1 MIDQEPPRSCSPLQ
15 YQVSQ
20 EKSPLMSSHA
30 ELDSIKLKRNESE
43 ELCHLILNHISDAV
57 FLTDD
62 TGAFIYICPTIDL
75 IFGYSA
81 QEIQKLGYV
90 AKLLGNNLFNQDE
103 LKKSREISNIEWTII
118 DKAGKSHTL
127 LINVKCVEIQNG
139 TTLYSCRDITERKIA
154 QIALY
159 KAHEKLERRVQER
172 TAQLSQSNALLREE
186 LIERK
191 RVEDALG
198 QSEARNRALLNAIPD
213 LMFRL
218 KKDGTFVDFKAAKD
232 VPFFISPSEFLD
244 FKVQDLMPSQVAQQV
259 MQSVIQALS
268 TDVMQVFEYQLV
280 FHNTPRDYEA
290 RIVVS
295 GEDEVLVI
303 VRDITERKRTE
314 STLRESENYFRR
326 IANTAPVLLWISD
339 TNGLCTFLNK
349 PWLEFT
355 GQTLEQA
362 VGNGWLDCLHPD
374 DRETRLRNYLSAFE
388 ARQSF
393 CEEYRLRHAD
403 GKYRWILDTGV
414 PYFTPNG
421 YFAGYIG
428 SCIDIT
434 PRKQMEEALR
444 RSERELQQAN
454 EKLIGWVD
462 ELEQR
467 NQEMVLLSKMSDF
480 LQTCLTVEDA
490 YSALASLV
498 QPMFLGSSGGVLI
511 ETTKNQ
517 MEAVATWGT
526 LEAGEMAFYLRQCWA
541 LRRRRSRFVQQT
553 QSNLR
558 CQHIPGCPPPAESL
572 CVPMMVQG
580 KVLGL
585 LYLSASKIGCLSDAK
600 QKLAVTVA
608 EHLALAISNLKL
620 RDTLKHE
627 SIHDSLTGLFNR
639 RYMEESL
646 KRELHRAR
654 RQQQSLGV
662 IMIDIDHFKQFN
674 DTFGHEAGD
683 TVLRE
688 LGCFLQSHIRH
699 SDIACRYGGEELLLI
714 LPDASLEDTR
724 QRAEQLREGV
734 KQLRVQYHQKM
745 LGSITISLGVA
756 CFPEHGVTGEAVIQ
770 AADQALYQAKKMGRD
785 RMVAASTVHSGIKV
799 LK

>member
-1 MIDQEPPRSCSPLQ
+1 MIDQEPPLSCSSLQ
-15 YQVSQ
+15 YQIPQ
-20 EKSPLMSSHA
+20 EKSPLMSSQA
-30 ELDSIKLKRNESE
+30 ELDPIKSKRHESE
-43 ELCHLILNHISDAV
+43 ELCQLILNHISDAV

-81 QEIQKLGYV
+81 QEIQNLGYV
-90 AKLLGNNLFNQDE
+90 ANLLGTNLFNPDE
-103 LKKSREISNIEWTII
+103 LKKNKEISNIERTIV
-118 DKAGKSHTL
+118 DKDGKSHTV
-127 LINVKCVEIQNG
+127 LINIKCVAIQNG
-139 TTLYSCRDITERKIA
+139 TTLYTCRDITERKIA
-154 QIALY
+154 QVALY
-159 KAHEKLERRVQER
+159 KSHEELEKRVQER
-172 TAQLSQSNALLREE
+172 TAQLSESNALLREE

-191 RVEDALG
+191 RVEDALR
-198 QSEARNRALLNAIPD
+198 QSETRNRALLNAIPD

-218 KKDGTFVDFKAAKD
+218 KKDGTFVDFKVAKD

-244 FKVQDLMPSQVAQQV
+244 FKVQDLMPPQVAQQL
-259 MQSVIQALS
+259 MQLLIQALS

-339 TNGLCTFLNK
+339 TDGLCTFFNK

-362 VGNGWLDCLHPD
+362 VGKGWLDCLHPD
-374 DRETRLRNYLSAFE
+374 DRETGLQDYLSAFE

-393 CEEYRLRHAD
+393 CKEYRLRHAD

-414 PYFTPNG
+414 PYFTPSG

-434 PRKQMEEALR
+434 PRKKMEEALR
-444 RSERELQQAN
+444 RSEAELQQAN
-454 EKLIGWVD
+454 EKLICWVD

-467 NQEMVLLSKMSDF
+467 NQEMLLLSKMSDV

-490 YSALASLV
+490 YSALPSLV
-498 QPMFLGSSGGVLI
+498 QPMFLGSSGGVFI

-526 LEAGEMAFYLRQCWA
+526 LETGEMAFSLRDCWA

-558 CQHIPGCPPPAESL
+558 CQHIRGCPPPAEAL
-572 CVPMMVQG
+572 CVPMMAQG

-585 LYLSASKIGCLSDAK
+585 LYLSASKLGCLSDAK

-688 LGCFLQSHIRH
+688 LGCFLHSHIRH

-714 LPDASLEDTR
+714 LPDASLEDTK

-734 KQLRVQYHQKM
+734 KQLRVEYHQKM

-770 AADQALYQAKKMGRD
+770 SADQALYQAKKMGRD
-785 RMVAASTVHSGIKV
+785 RVMAAATAPSVIKV